1 MVGDLNVEFSPE
13 SNRITS
19 GPSVVQ
25 EKLVGRIADRFRYA
39 DFWLLI

>member
-1 MVGDLNVEFSPE
+1 MVGDLDVEFSPG

-19 GPSVVQ
+19 LPSVVR

-39 DFWLLI
+39 DFGY